1 MKIILFSRKGIKPR
15 TEDIEEIFGAIERY
29 GFDYAINRE
38 FAENIEKLTLR
49 TIPTEYIYESA
60 VGAQPK
66 ETVMVC
72 YGGDGTLLEG
82 VHRLNGADIP
92 VVGINGGHL
101 GFLAL
106 APRENI
112 KEVFEGIAEGN
123 LNLEVRDMLSIEG
136 LGEEKLY
143 ALNEVSIQRLGASMI
158 SIDATIDGN
167 PVATYNGDGVI
178 LSTPTGST
186 AYSLS
191 AGGPI
196 LAPSCHSFLL
206 TPLAPHNLT
215 MRPIVM
221 PDSSVVSLH
230 INTRNNETSI
240 SADNRTF
247 RISNDTVLTIK
258 KAKRYIRLA
267 VPNNISFF
275 DSLRNKMMWG
285 VDIR

>member
-1 MKIILFSRKGIKPR
+1 MKIILFSRKGITPR
-15 TEDIEEIFGAIERY
+15 TADINEIFGAIERY
-29 GFDYAINRE
+29 DFDYAINRE
-38 FAENIEKLTLR
+38 FAENIEELTSR
-49 TIPTEYIYESA
+49 IIPTEFIYESV
-60 VGAQPK
+60 VGAQS
-66 ETVMVC
+66 EEAVMVC

-82 VHRLNGADIP
+82 VHRLSGVDVP
-92 VVGINGGHL
+92 VIGINGGHL

-112 KEVFEGIAEGN
+112 KEVFEGIAKGN
-123 LNLEVRDMLSIEG
+123 LNLEQRDMLCIEG
-136 LGEEKLY
+136 LGNEKLY

-158 SIDATIDGN
+158 SIDATIDN
-167 PVATYNGDGVI
+167 NSVATYNGDGVI

-196 LAPSCHSFLL
+196 LAPSCRSFLL

-221 PDSSVVSLH
+221 PDSSVVTLR
-230 INTRNNETSI
+230 IDTRNNEASI

-247 RISNDTVLTIK
+247 KISNDTVLTIK

-267 VPNNISFF
+267 VPHNISFF

>member
-15 TEDIEEIFGAIERY
+15 TEDINEIFGAIERY
-29 GFDYAINRE
+29 DFDYAINRE
-38 FAENIEKLTLR
+38 FAENIEATALR
-49 TIPTEYIYESA
+49 TIPTEYIYEST
-60 VGAQPK
+60 VGAQP
-66 ETVMVC
+66 EEAVMVC

-92 VVGINGGHL
+92 VIGINGGHL

-112 KEVFEGIAEGN
+112 KEVFEGIADGN

-167 PVATYNGDGVI
+167 SVATYNGDGVI

-221 PDSSVVSLH
+221 PDSSVVSLR

>member
-1 MKIILFSRKGIKPR
+1 MKIILFSRKGITPR
-15 TEDIEEIFGAIERY
+15 IEDINEIFGAIERY
-29 GFDYAINRE
+29 GFNYAINRE
-38 FAENIEKLTLR
+38 FAENIEELTSR
-49 TIPTEYIYESA
+49 TIPTEFIYNGE
-60 VGAQPK
+60 VGVQNEEA
-66 ETVMVC
+66 VMVC

-82 VHRLNGADIP
+82 VHHLGGMDLP
-92 VVGINGGHL
+92 VIGINGGHL

-112 KEVFEGIAEGN
+112 KEVFDGIAEGK
-123 LNLEVRDMLSIEG
+123 LHLEQRDLLCIEG
-136 LGEEKLY
+136 LGQEPLY

-158 SIDATIDGN
+158 SIDATIDNN
-167 PVATYNGDGVI
+167 PVATYNGDGII

-221 PDSSVVSLH
+221 PDSSVVTLH
-230 INTRNNETSI
+230 INTRDNETSI
-240 SADNRTF
+240 STDNRTF
-247 RISNDTVLTIK
+247 KISNDTVLTIK

-267 VPNNISFF
+267 VPHNISFF